1 MGRKKKTQDWTSLTQ
16 EDVVDRCAQKK
27 FNDRQQRAKS
37 SMDMRTKNHDIFSKI
52 SHMQNIYP
60 LSGNEWSEG
69 STQAI
74 KRKIRAQTIQ
84 RVPDGEIVTQFD
96 KNSIEQIEI
105 EFIFKHKILTS
116 EYDGKDMLKNIWRAF
131 NYSYDYGFACV
142 RSGFEKDL
150 DGRITALKTNMSEV
164 NRLKTDILNLINDEI
179 LALDTSD
186 IGIPLGSLFLP
197 ELFSGKGPAIPV
209 RILSIRNSDATFSS
223 KFSQAG
229 INQTLH
235 QLTMIVSADVAVLVL
250 GQTSSFTVNSE
261 VVVAETVIV
270 GDVPSTFLQTG
281 GNYESKR

>member
-1 MGRKKKTQDWTSLTQ
+1 MGRKIRRLLHLLLVIFVAVCLGFLMLRSRYRDVIRDLAETQVKNTTSDLTNDAIAKQ
-16 EDVVDRCAQKK
+16 IAQGIIQYDR
-27 FNDRQQRAKS
+27 
-37 SMDMRTKNHDIFSKI
+37 
-52 SHMQNIYP
+52 
-60 LSGNEWSEG
+60 
-69 STQAI
+69 
-74 KRKIRAQTIQ
+74 
-84 RVPDGEIVTQFD
+84 IV
-96 KNSIEQIEI
+96 
-105 EFIFKHKILTS
+105 
-116 EYDGKDMLKNIWRAF
+116 Y
-131 NYSYDYGFACV
+131 
-142 RSGFEKDL
+142 FEKDL

-209 RILSIRNSDATFSS
+209 RILSIRNSDATFVS

-235 QLTMIVSADVAVLVL
+235 QLTMVVSVDVAVLVL

-270 GDVPSTFLQTG
+270 GEVPSTFLQTG